1 MGNLTSIIS
10 SIVKMKEDVDSRFD
24 CIPDEIIVQIL
35 SNVPASGAR
44 FTNSWHKFSA
54 RHDFN
59 RARLIG

>member
-54 RHDFN
+54 RH
-59 RARLIG
+59 